1 MKIEINKWFVY
12 TSAEEEPYI
21 LDFTNEKVDEKDY
34 DRFCREVS
42 YCIEEQIYKEDDWK
56 WQKKNLI

>member
-42 YCIEEQIYKEDDWK
+42 YCIEEQIYKEDD
-56 WQKKNLI
+56 